1 MTTAPKLDQ
10 TVYVGLSG
18 GVDSSV
24 SAALLKQQGY
34 AVVGVY
40 MKNWTQDVAGVACP
54 WKQDLADARAAAAV
68 LDIPFKVFDFQAE
81 YKQHVVDVMVA
92 EYKAGR
98 TPNPDVLC
106 NQEIKF
112 NLFLRAA
119 TADGADFI
127 ATGHYARVRD
137 GQLYAARD
145 TNKDQS
151 YFLYRVT
158 AEALER
164 TIFPLA
170 ELTKPQVRKLAAQ
183 FGLPTATKPDSQG
196 ICFVGEVGIREF
208 LRQYVH
214 AEPGP
219 VVLAATGD
227 RLGTHEG
234 ALFYTHGQRHG
245 LGIGGG
251 APYYVTGK
259 DIGSNTVYVTADPA
273 DLALASDHFTLTATH
288 WINQPPTS
296 GAGYL
301 IRTRHRAA
309 LIPGTITKTAH
320 GYSIH
325 LDHAERAV
333 TPGQSTVI
341 YDQTG
346 RVLGGGLVTKLY

>member
-1 MTTAPKLDQ
+1 MPATH

-24 SAALLKQQGY
+24 SAALLQQQGY
-34 AVVGVY
+34 SVVGVY

-81 YKQHVVDVMVA
+81 YKQHVVDTMVA
-92 EYKAGR
+92 EYEAGR

-112 NLFLRAA
+112 SLFLRTAL
-119 TADGADFI
+119 ADGADSI
-127 ATGHYARVRD
+127 ATGHYARVKD
-137 GQLYAARD
+137 GRLFAAHD
-145 TNKDQS
+145 QAKDQS

-158 AEALER
+158 AEALKH
-164 TIFPLA
+164 TIFPLG
-170 ELTKPQVRKLAAQ
+170 ELTKPEVRKLAAQ
-183 FGLPTATKPDSQG
+183 FRLPTANKPDSQG

-208 LRQYVH
+208 LRQYVA

-219 VVLAATGD
+219 VLLAATGE

-251 APYYVTGK
+251 TPYYVTSK
-259 DIGSNTVYVTADPA
+259 DIATNTVYVTGDPA
-273 DLALASDHFTLTATH
+273 DLALQSDKFTLAHTH
-288 WINQPPTS
+288 WIDHSPVS
-296 GAGYL
+296 GQEYL
-301 IRTRHRAA
+301 IRTRYRAQ
-309 LIPGTITKTAH
+309 LIPATIAKTDT
-320 GYSIH
+320 GYAIQLKH
-325 LDHAERAV
+325 TERAV

-341 YDQTG
+341 YDHSG
-346 RVLGGGLVTKLY
+346 HVFGGGLIASAA